1 MILKLGLRSVLSALA
16 IAMVAVNLF
25 AMTPPAAASAHECN
39 ASRPETHTAD
49 QHGSTTQPAC
59 CDSMH
64 CCPMLPSLPS
74 PETPSAAC
82 FRPHAYLR
90 SEQPLLLV
98 TVIDPPPRSSAS

>member
-1 MILKLGLRSVLSALA
+1 MILKLSLRSVLSAFA
-16 IAMVAVNLF
+16 IAMVAINLF
-25 AMTPPAAASAHECN
+25 AMIPPAAASAHECN
-39 ASRPETHTAD
+39 ASRSDTHTAHHHD
-49 QHGSTTQPAC
+49 STTQSAC

-64 CCPMLPSLPS
+64 CCPVLPGLPS

-82 FRPHAYLR
+82 FRPHAYLK

>member
-1 MILKLGLRSVLSALA
+1 MIVKLGLRCALSAFA
-16 IAMVAVNLF
+16 IAMVAINLF
-25 AMTPPAAASAHECN
+25 SMIPPAAASAHECN
-39 ASRPETHTAD
+39 ASRSVTHAAGHHD
-49 QHGSTTQPAC
+49 PTTQSAC

-74 PETPSAAC
+74 PEAPSAAC
-82 FRPHAYLR
+82 FRPHAYLK